1 MEWNDRSKKA
11 QKRLGG
17 KFIPITLIQGE
28 VKGQFLCNC
37 GQKEW
42 PSPVSV
48 RLEETINR
56 GMGGWERRERERL
69 GLGSADRTQRVPETL
84 VTLSRQ
90 KAEGCRRHGGQAL
103 WALLVARWA
112 QRTNSHS
119 QWSGGA
125 GPRGGVDDA
134 DWRVKGGW
142 GGSVGLRLIDPGAA
156 AQRYPGGRPGSLGW
170 ARLLLVHRCAPRP

>member
-1 MEWNDRSKKA
+1 MRFCRCDWLRRELALPPKSQSRSWRWREMEWNDRSKKA

-42 PSPVSV
+42 PSLVSV

-56 GMGGWERRERERL
+56 GMGGWERRERERP

-119 QWSGGA
+119 QWRGGGGA
-125 GPRGGVDDA
+125 PWGCGRCGLASEG
-134 DWRVKGGW
+134 RV
-142 GGSVGLRLIDPGAA
+142 
-156 AQRYPGGRPGSLGW
+156 GR
-170 ARLLLVHRCAPRP
+170 